1 MKRYRVSP
9 EARDDL
15 KRISLYIAAQR
26 ESPLGAKR
34 LRERFLDTFQR
45 LSQNPFIGQACP
57 EFGETMRIWP
67 DGNYVVLYMPHDNG
81 IDIIQVAHGAR
92 NLPAVVRR
100 PAQ

>member
-15 KRISLYIAAQR
+15 KRISLYIAAEQ
-26 ESPLGAKR
+26 ESPLGANR
-34 LRERFLDTFQR
+34 LRERFLDCFQR
-45 LSQNPFIGQACP
+45 LAESPFTGQACS
-57 EFGETMRIWP
+57 EFGESVRIWP
-67 DGNYVVLYMPHDNG
+67 VENYVALYMPQDNG

-92 NLPAVVRR
+92 DLPAVVRR